1 MICMFSFLSTTLL
14 IISILEN
21 SMNAFFKL
29 YFKQIIIIST
39 VLVLIPSMFGI
50 NNAGQ
55 RTLIQYPTGTLVV
68 KFEPGIYLQLF
79 GKTTIYNDV
88 ITFDFDKSKSIEDA
102 SIDQLGIS
110 VRYQDGGTG
119 TIYGKARLN
128 LPNDEQTM
136 IDAHKA
142 FRSNQGIAH
151 KLIKTVTEESMNLTA
166 GLMTSEEAY
175 TEKRGTFTEWSR
187 DQIQNG
193 KYKTELKQIV
203 LSEENTGKQI
213 VRNIP
218 VIAFDSDGFAIHLD
232 SDLKTYGI
240 NVSGFQITDWN
251 FEAKTLNQISAK
263 REATM
268 AIITAK
274 AQAEQA
280 KQEAITA
287 EEKGKAAVI
296 KAKFEKEVE
305 KQRAVT
311 DAEKKKEVAV
321 ISASQKV
328 EVAMQEKLEA
338 EQKKLAA
345 KEYKLEQILRGEG
358 DAQYKKLVMS
368 ADGALAQKLDA
379 WVRVNQRYA
388 EAIGK
393 QKWVPEIQMN
403 AAGGNQGN
411 SANDLLSLFLAKTAK
426 DISLDVSVT
435 GKAKK

>member
-1 MICMFSFLSTTLL
+1 MHFLS
-14 IISILEN
+14 
-21 SMNAFFKL
+21 K
-29 YFKQIIIIST
+29 YFKQILIVI
-39 VLVLIPSMFGI
+39 VLSITLPSLMGI

-55 RTLIQYPTGTLVV
+55 RTLVQYPNGTLKVQ
-68 KFEPGIYLQLF
+68 FEPGIYLQLF
-79 GKTTIYNDV
+79 GRTTIYNDV
-88 ITFDFDKSKSIEDA
+88 ITFDFDKIKSIGDA
-102 SIDQLGIS
+102 SIDQQGIA

-128 LPNDEQTM
+128 LPNDELTM
-136 IDAHKA
+136 ITAHKA

-187 DQIQNG
+187 DQLQNG

-203 LSEENTGKQI
+203 LSEESTGKQI

-218 VIAFDSDGFAIHLD
+218 VIAYNDKGLQIHLG
-232 SDLKTYGI
+232 SDLKAYGVT
-240 NVSGFQITDWN
+240 VSGYQITDWN
-251 FEAKTLNQISAK
+251 FEAKTLKQIAAK

-287 EEKGKAAVI
+287 EEKGKAEVI
-296 KAKFEKEVE
+296 KARYEKEVE

-328 EVAMQEKLEA
+328 DVAIQGRLEA
-338 EQKKLAA
+338 EQKKLTAV
-345 KEYKLEQILRGEG
+345 EYKQEQILRGKG
-358 DAQYKKLVMS
+358 DSEYKKLVMS
-368 ADGALAQKLDA
+368 ADGALEQKLKA
-379 WVRVNQRYA
+379 WVEVNQNYA
-388 EAIGK
+388 SAISK
-393 QKWVPEIQMN
+393 QKWVPEIQMGGSTQGSGN
-403 AAGGNQGN
+403 A
-411 SANDLLSLFLAKTAK
+411 ANDLLSLLLAKTAK
-426 DISLDVSVT
+426 EINLDIGTVT
-435 GKAKK
+435 NKSKRRNKK

>member
-1 MICMFSFLSTTLL
+1 MP
-14 IISILEN
+14 
-21 SMNAFFKL
+21 FFKK
-29 YFKQIIIIST
+29 YFKQILIAVVVFI
-39 VLVLIPSMFGI
+39 LIPSLFGI

-55 RTLIQYPTGTLVV
+55 RTLIQYPSGSLVV
-68 KFEPGIYLQLF
+68 QFNPGIYLKLF

-88 ITFDFDKSKSIEDA
+88 ITFDFDKSKSILDA
-102 SIDQLGIS
+102 GIDQSGIS

-119 TIYGKARLN
+119 TIYGKARLS
-128 LPNDEQTM
+128 LPVDEETM
-136 IDAHKA
+136 ISAHKA
-142 FRSNQGIAH
+142 FRTNQGIAH

-175 TEKRGTFTEWSR
+175 TEKRGIFTEWSK
-187 DQIQNG
+187 DQLQNG
-193 KYKTELKQIV
+193 KYKTELKQVV
-203 LSEENTGKQI
+203 LSEEATGKKV

-218 VIAFDSDGFAIHLD
+218 VISFNDKGFAIHLD
-232 SDLKTYGI
+232 SDLKTYGVT
-240 NVSGFQITDWN
+240 VSGYQITDWN
-251 FEAKTLNQISAK
+251 FEAKTLSQISVK

-296 KAKFEKEVE
+296 KARFEKEVE

-321 ISASQKV
+321 ISASEKV
-328 EVAMQEKLEA
+328 EVAMQQKLEA

-345 KEYKLEQILRGEG
+345 FEYKKEQILRGEG
-358 DAQYKKLVMS
+358 DGGYKKLVMS
-368 ADGALAQKLDA
+368 ADGALQQKLEA
-379 WVRVNQRYA
+379 WVKVNQLYA
-388 EAIGK
+388 EAMGK
-393 QKWVPEIQMN
+393 QKWVPEIQMMSD
-403 AAGGNQGN
+403 GSTKGN

-426 DISLDVSVT
+426 DISLDMKIPS
-435 GKAKK
+435 KNKK

>member
-1 MICMFSFLSTTLL
+1 MIS
-14 IISILEN
+14 
-21 SMNAFFKL
+21 
-29 YFKQIIIIST
+29 
-39 VLVLIPSMFGI
+39 GI

-55 RTLIQYPTGTLVV
+55 RTVIQYPNGTMVV
-68 KFEPGIYLQLF
+68 QFEPGFYLSLF

-88 ITFDFDKSKSIEDA
+88 ITFDFDKDKSKLEA
-102 SIDQLGIS
+102 SIDQSGIT

-128 LPNDEQTM
+128 LPNDEVTM
-136 IDAHKA
+136 INVHKA
-142 FRSNQGIAH
+142 FRSSEGIAY

-175 TEKRGTFTEWSR
+175 TEKRGVFTEWSQ
-187 DQIQNG
+187 DQLQNG

-203 LSEENTGKQI
+203 MSEENTGKQ
-213 VRNIP
+213 VVKNIP
-218 VIAFDSDGFAIHLD
+218 VIAYDNNGLAIHLD

-240 NVSGFQITDWN
+240 TVSGYQITDWN

-296 KAKFEKEVE
+296 KAKYEKEVE
-305 KQRAVT
+305 KQRAIT

-321 ISASQKV
+321 ITASQKV

-338 EQKKLAA
+338 EQKKLSAI
-345 KEYKLEQILRGEG
+345 EYKQEQILRGEG
-358 DAQYKKLVMS
+358 DAGYKKLVMS
-368 ADGALAQKLDA
+368 ADGALAQKLEA
-379 WVRVNQRYA
+379 WIKINQQYA
-388 EAIGK
+388 QAISK
-393 QKWVPEIQMN
+393 QKWVPEIQLSAN
-403 AAGGNQGN
+403 AGSESNA
-411 SANDLLSLFLAKTAK
+411 ANDLLSLFLAKTAK
-426 DISLDVSVT
+426 DISLDMSIPE
-435 GKAKK
+435 K

>member
-1 MICMFSFLSTTLL
+1 MP
-14 IISILEN
+14 
-21 SMNAFFKL
+21 FFKQ
-29 YFKQIIIIST
+29 YSKQIFIVI
-39 VLVLIPSMFGI
+39 VLFVLIPSLFGI

-55 RTLIQYPTGTLVV
+55 RTLIQYPNGMLVV
-68 KFEPGIYLQLF
+68 QFDPGVYLKLF

-88 ITFDFDKSKSIEDA
+88 ITFDFDKSESIGGS
-102 SIDQLGIS
+102 SIDQKGIP

-128 LPNDEQTM
+128 LPNDEITM
-136 IDAHKA
+136 ISAHKA
-142 FRSNQGIAH
+142 FRNNEGIAH
-151 KLIKTVTEESMNLTA
+151 KLIKAVTEESMNLTA

-175 TEKRGTFTEWSR
+175 TEKRGTYTEWSK
-187 DQIQNG
+187 DQLQNG
-193 KYKTELKQIV
+193 KYKTELKQV
-203 LSEENTGKQI
+203 LLSEESTGKRI

-218 VIAFDSDGFAIHLD
+218 VIAFNDRGFAIHLD
-232 SDLKTYGI
+232 SDLKAYGV
-240 NVSGFQITDWN
+240 NVSGYQITDWD

-311 DAEKKKEVAV
+311 DAEKKKQVAV

-328 EVAMQEKLEA
+328 EVAMQQKLEA

-345 KEYKLEQILRGEG
+345 FDSIGIYKHCSVCQMKMDNSCSGGCTAQKILR
-358 DAQYKKLVMS
+358 
-368 ADGALAQKLDA
+368 
-379 WVRVNQRYA
+379 
-388 EAIGK
+388 IK
-393 QKWVPEIQMN
+393 QVF
-403 AAGGNQGN
+403 
-411 SANDLLSLFLAKTAK
+411 D
-426 DISLDVSVT
+426 
-435 GKAKK
+435 

>member
-1 MICMFSFLSTTLL
+1 MSFL
-14 IISILEN
+14 
-21 SMNAFFKL
+21 KQ
-29 YFKQIIIIST
+29 YFKQILIVIAVFI
-39 VLVLIPSMFGI
+39 LIPSLFGI

-55 RTLIQYPTGTLVV
+55 RTLVQYPTGTLVV
-68 KFEPGIYLQLF
+68 QFDPGIYLKLF
-79 GKTTIYNDV
+79 GKTTVYNDV
-88 ITFDFDKSKSIEDA
+88 ITFDFDKSKSILDA
-102 SIDQLGIS
+102 GIDQKGIP

-128 LPNDEQTM
+128 LPNDEVTM
-136 IDAHKA
+136 VTAHKA

-187 DQIQNG
+187 DQLQNG
-193 KYKTELKQIV
+193 KYKTELKQMV
-203 LSEENTGKQI
+203 LSEEATGKKI

-218 VIAFDSDGFAIHLD
+218 VIAFSEQGFAIHLD
-232 SDLKTYGI
+232 SDLKTYGVS
-240 NVSGFQITDWN
+240 VSGYQITDWN

-328 EVAMQEKLEA
+328 EVAMQAKLEA

-345 KEYKLEQILRGEG
+345 YEYKKEQVLRGEG
-358 DAQYKKLVMS
+358 DAGYKRLVMN
-368 ADGALAQKLDA
+368 ADGALAQKLEA
-379 WVRVNQRYA
+379 WVKVNQRYA

-393 QKWVPEIQMN
+393 QKWVPEIQMAGS
-403 AAGGNQGN
+403 AAGKGN
-411 SANDLLSLFLAKTAK
+411 SANELLSLFLAKTAK
-426 DISLDVSVT
+426 DISLDMSVS
-435 GKAKK
+435 KKKNRK

>member
-1 MICMFSFLSTTLL
+1 MPFLT
-14 IISILEN
+14 
-21 SMNAFFKL
+21 K
-29 YFKQIIIIST
+29 YFKQIIIAI
-39 VLVLIPSMFGI
+39 VVFILIPSLFGI

-55 RTLIQYPTGTLVV
+55 RTLIQYPNGSLVV
-68 KFEPGIYLQLF
+68 QFDPGIYLKLF

-88 ITFDFDKSKSIEDA
+88 ITFDFDKSESIMDTG
-102 SIDQLGIS
+102 IDQAGIT

-128 LPNDEQTM
+128 LPNDEPTM
-136 IDAHKA
+136 ILAHKA
-142 FRSNQGIAH
+142 FRSNQGIAY

-175 TEKRGTFTEWSR
+175 TEKRGIFTEWSK
-187 DQIQNG
+187 DQLQNG
-193 KYKTELKQIV
+193 KYKTELKQVV
-203 LSEENTGKQI
+203 LSEESTGKKI

-218 VIAFDSDGFAIHLD
+218 VISFNPQGFAVHLD
-232 SDLKTYGI
+232 SDLKTYGVS
-240 NVSGFQITDWN
+240 VSGYQITDWN
-251 FEAKTLNQISAK
+251 FEAKTLKQISAK

-311 DAEKKKEVAV
+311 DAEKKKQVAV

-328 EVAMQEKLEA
+328 EVAMQQKLEA

-345 KEYKLEQILRGEG
+345 YEYKKEQILRGEG
-358 DAQYKKLVMS
+358 DAGYKKLVMS
-368 ADGALAQKLDA
+368 ADGALAQKLEA
-379 WVRVNQRYA
+379 WVRVNQHYA
-388 EAIGK
+388 NAIGK
-393 QKWVPEIQMN
+393 QKWVPEIQMS
-403 AAGGNQGN
+403 GNTSKQGN

-426 DISLDVSVT
+426 DISLDMRVP
-435 GKAKK
+435 GKK

>member
-1 MICMFSFLSTTLL
+1 MP
-14 IISILEN
+14 
-21 SMNAFFKL
+21 FFKK
-29 YFKQIIIIST
+29 YFKQILIVF
-39 VLVLIPSMFGI
+39 VLFILIPSLFGI

-55 RTLIQYPTGTLVV
+55 RTLIQHPNGTLVV
-68 KFEPGIYLQLF
+68 QFDPGIYLKLF

-88 ITFDFDKSKSIEDA
+88 ITFDFDKSRSVLDA
-102 SIDQLGIS
+102 SIDQLGIA

-119 TIYGKARLN
+119 TIYGKARLS
-128 LPNDEQTM
+128 LPNDEVTM
-136 IDAHKA
+136 VSAHKA
-142 FRSNQGIAH
+142 FRSNQGIAY

-175 TEKRGTFTEWSR
+175 TEKRGTYTEWSR
-187 DQIQNG
+187 DQLQNG
-193 KYKTELKQIV
+193 KYKTELKQVV
-203 LSEENTGKQI
+203 LSEESTGKKI

-218 VIAFDSDGFAIHLD
+218 VISFNDSGFAIHLD

-240 NVSGFQITDWN
+240 SVSGYQITDWN
-251 FEAKTLNQISAK
+251 FEEKTLRQISAK
-263 REATM
+263 REAAM

-296 KAKFEKEVE
+296 KAKLEKEVE

-311 DAEKKKEVAV
+311 DAEKKKQVAV

-328 EVAMQEKLEA
+328 EVAMQQKLEA

-345 KEYKLEQILRGEG
+345 FEYKKEQILRGEG
-358 DAQYKKLVMS
+358 DAGYKRQVMN
-368 ADGALAQKLDA
+368 ADGALAQKLEA
-379 WVRVNQRYA
+379 WIKVNRQYA
-388 EAIGK
+388 EAMGK
-393 QKWVPEIQMN
+393 QKWVPEIQMMGD
-403 AAGGNQGN
+403 AGGKGN

-426 DISLDVSVT
+426 DISLDMRV
-435 GKAKK
+435 ADKK

>member
-1 MICMFSFLSTTLL
+1 MP
-14 IISILEN
+14 
-21 SMNAFFKL
+21 FFKA
-29 YFKQIIIIST
+29 YFKQILIVIVVFI
-39 VLVLIPSMFGI
+39 LIPSLFGI

-55 RTLIQYPTGTLVV
+55 RTLVQYPNGTLMVQ
-68 KFEPGIYLQLF
+68 FDPGIYLKLF

-88 ITFDFDKSKSIEDA
+88 ITFDFDKSDA
-102 SIDQLGIS
+102 EFDTSIDQTGIS

-119 TIYGKARLN
+119 TIFGKARLN
-128 LPNDEQTM
+128 LPVDEMTM
-136 IDAHKA
+136 ISAHKA
-142 FRSNQGIAH
+142 FRSNQGIAY
-151 KLIKTVTEESMNLTA
+151 KLIKAVTEESMNLTA

-175 TEKRGTFTEWSR
+175 TEKRGTFTEWSK
-187 DQIQNG
+187 DQLQNG
-193 KYKTELKQIV
+193 KYKTELKQMV
-203 LSEENTGKQI
+203 LSEEATGKKI

-218 VIAFDSDGFAIHLD
+218 VISFDKQGLAIHLD
-232 SDLKTYGI
+232 SDLKTYGVT
-240 NVSGFQITDWN
+240 VSGYQITDWN
-251 FEAKTLNQISAK
+251 FEAKTLKQISAK

-328 EVAMQEKLEA
+328 EVAMQEKMEA

-345 KEYKLEQILRGEG
+345 FEYKKEQILRGEG
-358 DAQYKKLVMS
+358 DAGYKKLVMS
-368 ADGALAQKLDA
+368 ADGALAQKLEA

-393 QKWVPEIQMN
+393 QKWVPEIQMSAN
-403 AAGGNQGN
+403 NTGKGN

-426 DISLDVSVT
+426 DINLDMRVPNN
-435 GKAKK
+435 K